1 MKCTLKDLARE
12 TGFSVSTVSR
22 FLCGKRRYYNQ
33 KEKIIFDTAN
43 KYNYPYIQNFYNNGI
58 KLKIS
63 LITTIRKGEFFSAL
77 LSDFHIAAK
86 NSNCDIEVIDIEK
99 NDFLNNKIEPLAKN
113 KDGLCILFPDLNK
126 EDCNIIESYINKIPI
141 LSLSPIID
149 ASVNTITFDNYKGGY
164 LAAQHLK
171 ELGYDNIGIISGD
184 DTVFEAFQ
192 RKNGFMDYLRS
203 NNMKCQWEF
212 KGDYSLESGNKAF
225 IDFHTKKLSNI
236 GIFGVNDYMCFGFM
250 KLALLS
256 GINIPEKLSIIGFDN
271 TPFCN
276 NTIPELSSISTNFIE
291 LGERALSSLEKSF
304 INYNKTELFTNLVPV
319 ELIERS
325 STRDLKN

>member
-33 KEKIIFDTAN
+33 KEKFIFDTAN

-77 LSDFHIAAK
+77 LSDFHLAAK
-86 NSNCDIEVIDIEK
+86 KSNCDIEVIDIEK
-99 NDFLNNKIEPLAKN
+99 EDFIYNKIEYFAEN

-126 EDCNIIESYINKIPI
+126 EDCNIIESYTNKIPI

-171 ELGYDNIGIISGD
+171 ELGYDNMGII
-184 DTVFEAFQ
+184 
-192 RKNGFMDYLRS
+192 
-203 NNMKCQWEF
+203 
-212 KGDYSLESGNKAF
+212 
-225 IDFHTKKLSNI
+225 
-236 GIFGVNDYMCFGFM
+236 
-250 KLALLS
+250 
-256 GINIPEKLSIIGFDN
+256 
-271 TPFCN
+271 
-276 NTIPELSSISTNFIE
+276 
-291 LGERALSSLEKSF
+291 
-304 INYNKTELFTNLVPV
+304 
-319 ELIERS
+319 
-325 STRDLKN
+325 